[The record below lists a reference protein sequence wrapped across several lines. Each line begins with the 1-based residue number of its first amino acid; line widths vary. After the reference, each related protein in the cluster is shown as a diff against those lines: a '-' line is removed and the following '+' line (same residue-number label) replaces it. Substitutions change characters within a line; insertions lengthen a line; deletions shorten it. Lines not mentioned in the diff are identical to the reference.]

1 MDTRSACLLAPVSSA
16 VAAVRWQGW
25 QVARIA
31 LIGDSQLTDTS
42 SQDVTKLGP
51 RLRRRGHE
59 VETLALGGLN
69 TREAVAVASDVG
81 HVEWTVY
88 CLGANDAAPWKRVPL
103 KEFGMNYQTL
113 LLRSTGARQ
122 LVLGPAPVIETGV
135 PRVRT
140 NLSLRGTQPRP
151 PTWRATAAPSSFH
164 CSPSSA
170 LMISPTTAC
179 TSTITVTTR
188 SSALWSRRSNSGST
202 VRPIQAGLDLCSTVS
217 SSPARLRSCFT
228 GRRRRSAHW
237 PCPPAGS
244 RSGCRDRRGRRDS
257 SPGSAARK
265 R

>member
-1 MDTRSACLLAPVSSA
+1 M
-16 VAAVRWQGW
+16 
-25 QVARIA
+25 ARIA

-140 NLSLRGTQPRP
+140 NSELARYS
-151 PTWRATAAPSSFH
+151 ATAADVARNCGAVFVSLLAELGPH
-164 CSPSSA
+164 DLA
-170 LMISPTTAC
+170 DDGVHLNNHGYDTLERIVVE
-179 TSTITVTTR
+179 TIE
-188 SSALWSRRSNSGST
+188 
-202 VRPIQAGLDLCSTVS
+202 Q
-217 SSPARLRSCFT
+217 RLHGAADT
-228 GRRRRSAHW
+228 GWA
-237 PCPPAGS
+237 
-244 RSGCRDRRGRRDS
+244 
-257 SPGSAARK
+257 
-265 R
+265 

>member
-42 SQDVTKLGP
+42 SRGVTKLGP

-69 TREAVAVASDVG
+69 TRQAVAVASDVG

-135 PRVRT
+135 PGVRT
-140 NLSLRGTQPRP
+140 NSEIARYS
-151 PTWRATAAPSSFH
+151 ATAADVARNCGAVFVSLLAELGPH
-164 CSPSSA
+164 DLA
-170 LMISPTTAC
+170 DDGVHLNNHGYDTLERIVVE
-179 TSTITVTTR
+179 TIE
-188 SSALWSRRSNSGST
+188 
-202 VRPIQAGLDLCSTVS
+202 Q
-217 SSPARLRSCFT
+217 RLHGAADT
-228 GRRRRSAHW
+228 GWA
-237 PCPPAGS
+237 
-244 RSGCRDRRGRRDS
+244 
-257 SPGSAARK
+257 
-265 R
+265 